1 MKKIISLVLVIVII
15 GATLFLT
22 AVYQGWFGRAR
33 HVEELQGGPLPENI
47 IAQRALSQ
55 KKAANLLSGDD
66 SKQILFGDL
75 HVHTTFSTDAFWWSL
90 PILGGEGVHPMADA
104 CDYARYCSSI
114 DFWAITDHAEAS
126 TPRKWT
132 ETKDFIRQCS
142 KVNGEE
148 SNDVIPFIGFEWTQ
162 VGSLPEDHYGHKN
175 VIFKDLEDDKLAKR
189 PIGSLSLIHI

>member
-1 MKKIISLVLVIVII
+1 MKKILIFLVLIT
-15 GATLFLT
+15 ALFLVS
-22 AVYQGWFGRAR
+22 VYMGWLGQSR
-33 HVEELQGGPLPENI
+33 HVEKFEGSSIPEKIITQRTSEQINASKNI
-47 IAQRALSQ
+47 
-55 KKAANLLSGDD
+55 NVNNP
-66 SKQILFGDL
+66 KQILFGDF

-126 TPRKWT
+126 TPRKWK

-142 KVNGEE
+142 FKSGEE

-162 VGSLPEDHYGHKN
+162 V
-175 VIFKDLEDDKLAKR
+175 
-189 PIGSLSLIHI
+189 LSLIHI